1 MADGFIFE
9 FQFNDYFP
17 TIDLC
22 YRSDKP
28 TENAYVPFIDKR
40 SYMNTTQEDFLK
52 NILVQFS
59 YLTDDWYQVAA
70 DLAFL
75 GAIILFLVS

>member
-40 SYMNTTQEDFLK
+40 SYMNTTQEDF
-52 NILVQFS
+52 
-59 YLTDDWYQVAA
+59 
-70 DLAFL
+70 
-75 GAIILFLVS
+75 